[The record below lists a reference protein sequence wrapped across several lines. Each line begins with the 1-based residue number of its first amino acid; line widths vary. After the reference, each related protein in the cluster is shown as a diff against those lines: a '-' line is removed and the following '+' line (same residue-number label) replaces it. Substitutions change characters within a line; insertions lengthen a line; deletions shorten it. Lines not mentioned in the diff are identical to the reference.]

1 MESSIQG
8 SESIERVRVDLES
21 VLVELESVH
30 RRILP
35 RNTFELAKFGFLR
48 PICRDPCM
56 ESSIQGSES
65 IERVRVDLESILVE
79 LESVHRRILPRN
91 TFELAKFWFLRPIC
105 RDPCMESSIQGS
117 ESIERVR
124 VDLESVLIELESVHR
139 RILPSNTKF
148 SCFLG
153 HFFGIIYVFCGLGD
167 LWFWGTVPSDRAC
180 QNLPGIG
187 RIRAGIGPW
196 ANHTK
201 KYSNLV
207 PGYPTLATV

>member
-1 MESSIQG
+1 MSEWTWNQSWLSWNRSIGKSYQEILMKTRKFEFLRPISRYPCTESSIQG

-56 ESSIQGSES
+56 ESSIQGS
-65 IERVRVDLESILVE
+65 D
-79 LESVHRRILPRN
+79 
-91 TFELAKFWFLRPIC
+91 
-105 RDPCMESSIQGS
+105 
-117 ESIERVR
+117 SIERVR
-124 VDLESVLIELESVHR
+124 VDLESVLVELESVHR

-153 HFFGIIYVFCGLGD
+153 HFFGIIYVFCGLGGS
-167 LWFWGTVPSDRAC
+167 LVLGNGT
-180 QNLPGIG
+180 IG
-187 RIRAGIGPW
+187 
-196 ANHTK
+196 
-201 KYSNLV
+201 
-207 PGYPTLATV
+207 